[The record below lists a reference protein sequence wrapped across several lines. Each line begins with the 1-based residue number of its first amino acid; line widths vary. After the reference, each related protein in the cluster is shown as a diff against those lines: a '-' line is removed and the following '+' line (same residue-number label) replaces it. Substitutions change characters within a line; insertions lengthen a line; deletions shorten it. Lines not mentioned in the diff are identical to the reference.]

1 MRICV
6 LGNVRI
12 ENRRENGHKEYQRL
26 SYSKA
31 RMKLMAHLFEGRY
44 NIDGYNVC
52 TKHMIG
58 AHGECV
64 SAE

>member
-1 MRICV
+1 
-6 LGNVRI
+6 
-12 ENRRENGHKEYQRL
+12 
-26 SYSKA
+26 
-31 RMKLMAHLFEGRY
+31 MKLMAHLFEGRY

-64 SAE
+64 SAEWYSLSTEWYKADILKLKQDL